1 MTDISTHYLTQRQ
14 TGMDQEQQQDMLFQ
28 LTTSRRGRPGQRKR
42 SHAARHFNS
51 LPHAEVDGRV
61 WKSSGTTCISTHY
74 LTQRQTEINKEMGNE
89 MYNFNSLPHA
99 EVDYIRNAVIIGF
112 IAFQLTTSRRGRQS
126 FDHSVQFF
134 QCISTHY
141 LTQRQTLSQA
151 SEGGAH

>member
-74 LTQRQTEINKEMGNE
+74 LTQRQTTSGTRLLSDLLH
-89 MYNFNSLPHA
+89 FNSLPHA
-99 EVDYIRNAVIIGF
+99 EVDNHLTIQSSSSSV
-112 IAFQLTTSRRGRQS
+112 FQLTTSRRGR
-126 FDHSVQFF
+126 
-134 QCISTHY
+134 HY
-141 LTQRQTLSQA
+141 RRRAKVARIEYFNSLPHAEVDSIYHKCCLFS
-151 SEGGAH
+151 